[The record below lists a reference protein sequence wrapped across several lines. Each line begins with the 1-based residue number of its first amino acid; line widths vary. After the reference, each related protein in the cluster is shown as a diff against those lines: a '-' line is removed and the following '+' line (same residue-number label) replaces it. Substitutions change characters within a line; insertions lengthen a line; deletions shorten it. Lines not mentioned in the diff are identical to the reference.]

1 MSTLIAI
8 TYQDLAAAEGAL
20 KELRT
25 LQGEYLLQLKD
36 AVIVERT
43 ADGRVTLHQT
53 FDPTAAGALRGA
65 FWGCLIGW
73 LFLNPLLGAAVGS
86 ASGALA
92 GKLSEY
98 GVGDT
103 FVKSL
108 TQKIQPGAAAVFA
121 LLKEVTLDK
130 VEADLAKLGG
140 TVLYTNLSLDDEL
153 KLVEALSKAKNST
166 DSDNPDVAS
175 SVKQ

>member
-8 TYQDLAAAEGAL
+8 TYPDLTVAEDAL
-20 KELRT
+20 KELQT
-25 LQGEYLLQLKD
+25 LQSEYLLQLRD

-43 ADGRVTLHQT
+43 TDGKIKLHQT
-53 FDPTAAGALRGA
+53 VNPTAAGALRGA
-65 FWGCLIGW
+65 FWGSLIGW

-98 GVGDT
+98 GVSDN

-108 TQKIQPGAAAVFA
+108 EQKIQPGAAAVFA
-121 LLKEVTLDK
+121 LLKDVTLDK

-153 KLVEALSKAKNST
+153 KLVEALSKAKEATNE
-166 DSDNPDVAS
+166 
-175 SVKQ
+175 

>member
-8 TYQDLAAAEGAL
+8 TYQNVTAAETAL
-20 KELRT
+20 QELQS
-25 LQGEYLLQLKD
+25 LQAEYLLQLKG

-43 ADGRVTLHQT
+43 ADGEIKLHQT
-53 FDPTAAGALRGA
+53 VSPTAEGALRGA
-65 FWGCLIGW
+65 FWGVLIGW

-86 ASGALA
+86 ASRALA

-98 GVGDT
+98 GVKDD

-108 TQKIQPGAAAVFA
+108 AQKIPPGAAAVFA
-121 LLKEVTLDK
+121 LLKDVTLDK

-153 KLVEALSKAKNST
+153 KLVEALSKARDAANG
-166 DSDNPDVAS
+166 
-175 SVKQ
+175 